1 MTPSTATAQKKTRSA
16 KLDLSKSKAYYQ
28 ACCNYLPGGTHYNFA
43 DSDKML
49 VIPFNKGRG
58 SRVWDLDGNE
68 HLDLF
73 CQFGALITGH
83 ANTRYNAAL
92 AAYLETI
99 AAVDLCDLEVDVG
112 TLLRDAIPC
121 AERVRFAL
129 SGTEAVQNAIRLARG
144 YTGKHRFVRF
154 QGHYH
159 GNADNIMGGKLADDM
174 RYPVPQEYD
183 GDFMATAG
191 RAPNVLAQ
199 QSFLLPWNDID
210 VLTRTVGDFKNE
222 IAAIIM
228 EPISINGGG
237 IMPKPGYLEAVKG
250 LCEQNNIVL
259 IFDEVIT
266 GFRPGIGGAQAL
278 LGVTPHLAVFG
289 KALAG
294 GTVPVSAI
302 MGRKDIMDQYRTGKV
317 VQGGTFNGYPLGLA
331 AVKATL
337 GILMDDKDVY
347 PRMAL
352 HLKAIADV
360 LVKAA
365 KDLGMPMVVQGLPT
379 ALVYHSMD
387 RTVDA
392 PEGYSLQAKL
402 NDIIIRE
409 VCKRYGIQFSPL
421 SRLYSNVMTSADDVA
436 FFEARIHEALK
447 DAKRVI
453 DANVGRW
460 NVG

>member
-1 MTPSTATAQKKTRSA
+1 
-16 KLDLSKSKAYYQ
+16 
-28 ACCNYLPGGTHYNFA
+28 
-43 DSDKML
+43 
-49 VIPFNKGRG
+49 
-58 SRVWDLDGNE
+58 
-68 HLDLF
+68 
-73 CQFGALITGH
+73 
-83 ANTRYNAAL
+83 
-92 AAYLETI
+92 
-99 AAVDLCDLEVDVG
+99 
-112 TLLRDAIPC
+112 
-121 AERVRFAL
+121 
-129 SGTEAVQNAIRLARG
+129 
-144 YTGKHRFVRF
+144 
-154 QGHYH
+154 
-159 GNADNIMGGKLADDM
+159 
-174 RYPVPQEYD
+174 
-183 GDFMATAG
+183 
-191 RAPNVLAQ
+191 
-199 QSFLLPWNDID
+199 
-210 VLTRTVGDFKNE
+210 
-222 IAAIIM
+222 M

-302 MGRKDIMDQYRTGKV
+302 MGRKEIMDQYRTGKV

-421 SRLYSNVMTSADDVA
+421 SRLYANVLMSADDVA